1 MSEVGYAGG
10 VNSGIKWDSGVPYRM
25 KKVLRH
31 ALSPVLF
38 LVASAF
44 GQDVADQV
52 IPRVVLPNGNALLQA
67 VRDRLPAEPITLKA
81 TLKTVT
87 SVRSGP
93 DEITRVKA
101 ESTMDFGA
109 DIPHGSYTIFDLKGM
124 PIEKVVVEWVK
135 GDARFTYFE
144 GANLLRKQDFVSTQ
158 MLKNAPFTWYDLSL
172 SFLWWPQAK
181 TIAQSQKTIR
191 KVWLVDLEPPVELRQ
206 TYSRV
211 RLQIDQAE
219 TLVRAAT
226 VFDAQGEKIREIEM
240 KGLQELDGIYMF
252 KDMAIISWPGRVKTT
267 ILVKDLL
274 RSGEAGEPVPPVNP
288 FPRVP

>member
-1 MSEVGYAGG
+1 
-10 VNSGIKWDSGVPYRM
+10 M
-25 KKVLRH
+25 KKVLCH
-31 ALSPVLF
+31 ALTPVLF
-38 LVASAF
+38 IAAYAF

-124 PIEKVVVEWVK
+124 PIEKAVVEWIK
-135 GDARFTYFE
+135 GNARFTYFE
-144 GANLLRKQDFVSTQ
+144 GPNLVRKQDFVPTQ
-158 MLKNAPFTWYDLSL
+158 MLKNTPFTWYDLSL

-191 KVWLVDLEPPVELRQ
+191 KVWLVDLEPPIELRQ

-226 VFDAQGEKIREIEM
+226 VFDAQGEKIREIEI
-240 KGLQELDGIYMF
+240 KGLQKLDGIYMF
-252 KDMAIISWPGRVKTT
+252 KDMAITSWPGRVKTT
-267 ILVKDLL
+267 IIVKDLL
-274 RSGEAGEPVPPVNP
+274 RGGAAAGESVPPVSP